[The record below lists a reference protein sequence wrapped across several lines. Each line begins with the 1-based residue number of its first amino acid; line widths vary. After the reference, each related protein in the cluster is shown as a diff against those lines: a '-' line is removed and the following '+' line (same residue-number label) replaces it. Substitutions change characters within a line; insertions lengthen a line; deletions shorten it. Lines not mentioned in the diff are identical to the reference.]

1 MTYPLDV
8 TISPWQPIGTG
19 TPPPTGD
26 LVVPQ
31 SPSGSVTN
39 QAAEF
44 NNDNSISSTQEFL
57 TNVVAVE
64 SPQQGVAALTTQ
76 PQIQGVPDAEIV
88 WNNFTGG
95 NVGSVGSKFS

>member
-31 SPSGSVTN
+31 SPSGSVTGESA
-39 QAAEF
+39 QF
-44 NNDNSISSTQEFL
+44 NFDQSITSTE
-57 TNVVAVE
+57 NVLQNVIAVE
-64 SPQQGVAALTTQ
+64 SQQQGTATLPSAPTIAGVAAGDLQ
-76 PQIQGVPDAEIV
+76 WYA
-88 WNNFTGG
+88 WNGG